1 MTRHRRPGYFEH
13 IADVARRRFTVAH
26 QLFYNIHST
35 RIAEGRE
42 YDRQVAHLFTY
53 NTIVK

>member
-42 YDRQVAHLFTY
+42 YDRQVAHLFIY